1 MKFMKI
7 ELDGLDIEI
16 DIEAAKSFI
25 EMRAM
30 KKKPLTQRAFDQAMK
45 KSIMGFTVGLTATE
59 VIDYTVEKGWDGIN
73 LNFITAAKGRE
84 MQAVQEVHQRQALT
98 NTRDIST
105 QQMLDDTSWAN

>member
-1 MKFMKI
+1 MKYKNI

-45 KSIMGFTVGLTATE
+45 KALMAFQIGMTATE

-73 LNFITAAKGRE
+73 LNYVTNARSRE
-84 MQAVQEVHQRQALT
+84 MMAIQEVHQQRTLT